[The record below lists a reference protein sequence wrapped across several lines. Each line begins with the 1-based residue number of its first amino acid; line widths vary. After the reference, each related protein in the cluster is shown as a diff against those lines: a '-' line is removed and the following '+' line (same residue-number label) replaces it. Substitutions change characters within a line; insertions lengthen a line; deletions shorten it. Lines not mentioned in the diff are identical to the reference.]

1 MDEANLTLTAVSGV
15 RVGHA
20 TDRTG
25 GTGCTAILVDGGAV
39 AAARVLGGAVGSR
52 QFAALEP
59 GHVAP
64 RVHGIM
70 LAGGS
75 AYGLDAGGG
84 ALAYLEERGVG
95 LRTPAAPVPIVPT
108 LVIYDLG
115 CGDPRAR
122 PDHAMG
128 YAACAAASAAPVA
141 EGCVGAGTG
150 ATIGKLRGVVRATKG
165 GIGSAA
171 EMTADG
177 VVGAALVVCNAFG
190 DVVDPATRRVVAG
203 ARDDDGRGFLGTS
216 RAILAGALRGR
227 MEFGQNTTLVVV
239 ATNAALDRDQVARA
253 AALAATA
260 LPLGIDPVHTML
272 DGDVVVGLATGAAPA
287 EPHQVGLLWRAAI
300 AAALLRAVRAAE
312 TLHGVP
318 AARDLPGAGPAG

>member
-1 MDEANLTLTAVSGV
+1 VQGSNLTLTAVPGV

-20 TDRTG
+20 TDTVG
-25 GTGCTAILVDGGAV
+25 ATGCTAILVDGGAA

-64 RVHGIM
+64 RVHGVL

-75 AYGLDAGGG
+75 AFGLDAGGG
-84 ALAYLEERGVG
+84 ALRFLEERGIG
-95 LRTPAAPVPIVPT
+95 LATPAARVPIVPT

-115 CGDPRAR
+115 CGDAQAR
-122 PDHAMG
+122 PDAAMG

-150 ATIGKLRGVVRATKG
+150 ATVGKLRGVASATKG
-165 GIGSAA
+165 GVGSAV
-171 EMTADG
+171 ESTADG
-177 VVGAALVVCNAFG
+177 VVAGALVVCNAFG
-190 DVVDPATRRVVAG
+190 DVVDPRDRRVVAG
-203 ARDDDGRGFLGTS
+203 ARADDGRGFLGTS
-216 RAILAGALRGR
+216 GAIVAGALRGR
-227 MEFGQNTTLVVV
+227 REFGQHTTLVVA
-239 ATNAALDRDQVARA
+239 ATNAALDRDQVGRA

-260 LPLGIDPVHTML
+260 LPLCIDPVHTML
-272 DGDVVVGLATGAAPA
+272 DGDVVVGLATGAVPA

-300 AAALLRAVRAAE
+300 LAAVLRAVTAAE

-318 AARDLPGAGPAG
+318 AARDLAASAVRT

>member
-1 MDEANLTLTAVSGV
+1 VQGSNLTLTAVPGV

-20 TDRTG
+20 TDTVG
-25 GTGCTAILVDGGAV
+25 ATGCTAILVDGGAA

-64 RVHGIM
+64 RVHGVL

-75 AYGLDAGGG
+75 AFGLDAGGG
-84 ALAYLEERGVG
+84 ALRFLEERGIG
-95 LRTPAAPVPIVPT
+95 LATPAARVPIVPT

-115 CGDPRAR
+115 CGDAQAR
-122 PDHAMG
+122 PDAAMG

-150 ATIGKLRGVVRATKG
+150 ATVGKLRGVASATKG
-165 GIGSAA
+165 GVGSAV
-171 EMTADG
+171 ESTADG
-177 VVGAALVVCNAFG
+177 VVAGALVVCNAFG
-190 DVVDPATRRVVAG
+190 DVVDPRDRRVVAG
-203 ARDDDGRGFLGTS
+203 ARADDGRGFLGTS
-216 RAILAGALRGR
+216 GAIVAG
-227 MEFGQNTTLVVV
+227 
-239 ATNAALDRDQVARA
+239 ATNAALDRDQVGRA

-260 LPLGIDPVHTML
+260 LPLCIDPVHTML
-272 DGDVVVGLATGAAPA
+272 DGDVVVGLATGAVPA

-300 AAALLRAVRAAE
+300 LAAVLRAVTAAE

-318 AARDLPGAGPAG
+318 AARDLAASAVRT